1 MSKDNSLKNINRRAF
16 NYKIAKGI
24 SSAAILSSLPIA
36 CSTAATTKQKKL
48 GIALVGLGYYSSIL
62 AESLQSTQQCA
73 LTGLVTG
80 TPSKEKTW
88 GDKYN
93 IPKKNIYN
101 YQNFDAIADNPD
113 IDIVYVVLPNSMHAE
128 FSIRAAKAGKHVIC
142 EKPMAMNVK
151 ECEEI
156 IAACKNANVKLGI
169 GYRMHSE
176 PFTQEVKRFAHEKTF
191 GKPLFITSGA
201 GYIMRGN
208 PNQWRLKKALA
219 GGGALMNMGVY
230 SIQCA
235 IYATGETPI
244 AVSAQEYKTKP
255 DYFKEV
261 DETIT
266 IQLEFPNGTI
276 ANLQTSHNARM
287 NDLYASCENGWFKLE
302 PAHSYGP
309 IKGATSNGVMD
320 FPVVN
325 QQAEQ
330 MDDYAKYI
338 LQDAPNLC
346 PGEMGLRD
354 MQIVEAIYESIAK
367 GGQKITLDLIEF

>member
-1 MSKDNSLKNINRRAF
+1 MSSLPFAC
-16 NYKIAKGI
+16 
-24 SSAAILSSLPIA
+24 SSAAIA
-36 CSTAATTKQKKL
+36 QKEKL
-48 GIALVGLGYYSSIL
+48 GIALVGLGYYGSIL
-62 AESLQSTQQCA
+62 AESLQKTKICE
-73 LTGLVTG
+73 LKGLVTG
-80 TPSKEKTW
+80 TPSKAKLW
-88 GDKYN
+88 GSKYN
-93 IPKKNIYN
+93 IPEKNIYN
-101 YQNFDAIADNPD
+101 YQNFDDIADNPD
-113 IDIVYVVLPNSMHAE
+113 IDIVYVVLPNSMHKE
-128 FSIRAAKAGKHVIC
+128 FSIKAAKAGKHVIC
-142 EKPMAMNVK
+142 EKPMALNVK

-156 IAACKNANVKLGI
+156 IAACNEAKVELGM

-176 PFTQEVKRFAHEKTF
+176 PYTQEVKRFAKENVF
-191 GKPLFITSGA
+191 GKPHLVTSGS

-208 PNQWRLKKALA
+208 PNQWRLKKDLA

-235 IYATGETPI
+235 IYATGEQPI
-244 AVSAQEYKTKP
+244 AVSAQEFKTMP

-266 IQLEFPNGTI
+266 IQLEFPSGCI
-276 ANLQTSHNARM
+276 ANLHTSHNANI
-287 NDLYASCENGWFKLE
+287 NDLYITYENGWCRLE

-309 IKGATSNGVMD
+309 IQGETSKGVMD

-330 MDDYAKYI
+330 MDDFAKHI

-354 MQIVEAIYESIAK
+354 MQIVEAIYKSIDA
-367 GGQKITLDLIEF
+367 GGKRIALDLIEF